1 MKFLI
6 VFILFILSVSA
17 GLANSTKIDSLK
29 GVISPEYALEAR
41 LAALELLI
49 DEYKAHD
56 LDSALIYCD
65 QYAAI
70 TQHLN
75 DQELLAKSNYNY
87 ASVYSIAGN
96 FELMSSYAYTALE
109 QFRSI
114 KNAKGQID
122 ILLILARMFASKQ
135 EFDKAYEAYN
145 EAFEIA
151 EKSKNIDAM
160 VMINIGISNAY
171 FLEQKLE
178 QSEDYLLKCI
188 ELVET
193 HPLEDSAKYLA
204 KIYTNLGNVNSAKT
218 NDLDAIS
225 YYKKSH
231 NYYWKTND
239 KFGISLTAFN
249 IGDVYNYN
257 NMYDS
262 ALKYFKITEQM
273 GNDLH
278 NYEELFYANLGFTEL
293 YERKGEYDKAFQFQK
308 NKHAYADSLKIQKY
322 NKSVVELE
330 KKYNAEKKAS
340 ELISKEKEIAI
351 SEREKQ
357 DKQNIIILLSI
368 GGGILLVL
376 SIGLLVLYRRVSH
389 ANELIKKQSQSIDK
403 TLKQKEIL
411 LQEVHHRVKNNLQLI
426 ASLLN
431 LQLMSIENESARR
444 AIEESKSR
452 VQAIALMH
460 KGLYQDDNYNSVH
473 LKSYVNELI
482 DNQKTLS
489 NSSELKLDFKVEID
503 PIDLDID
510 KSVPVGLILSE
521 LISNSLKHAFKGHH
535 QGIISISII
544 QRDETIILDYS
555 DNGIGL
561 PKSFNIEH
569 QESLGFTLIS
579 ALTDQLNGTMT
590 FESYAPFKWQLRF

>member
-6 VFILFILSVSA
+6 VFILLILSASVS
-17 GLANSTKIDSLK
+17 LANASKIDSLK
-29 GVISPEYALEAR
+29 NIISPEYGIKAR

-49 DEYKAHD
+49 DEYKAYN

-65 QYAAI
+65 QYASI
-70 TQHLN
+70 TQHMN

-96 FELMSSYAYTALE
+96 FELMSTYAYTALE
-109 QFRSI
+109 QFKSI
-114 KNAKGQID
+114 KNAKGQVD

-145 EAFEIA
+145 EALEIA
-151 EKSKNIDAM
+151 GKSKNVDAM
-160 VMINIGISNAY
+160 IMINIGISNAY
-171 FLEQKLE
+171 FLEQELE

-218 NDLDAIS
+218 NDLDAIA

-231 NYYWKTND
+231 NYYWKSND

-293 YERKGEYDKAFQFQK
+293 YERKGEFDKAFQFQK
-308 NKHAYADSLKIQKY
+308 SKHAYADSLKIQKY

-340 ELISKEKEIAI
+340 ELIAKEKEIAI

-368 GGGILLVL
+368 GGGVLFVL

-389 ANELIKKQSQSIDK
+389 ASELIKKQSQSIDK

-489 NSSELKLDFKVEID
+489 NSSELKLDFKVKID

-521 LISNSLKHAFKGHH
+521 LISNSLKHAFKGLH

-544 QRDETIILDYS
+544 EQDGTIILDYS

-561 PKSFNIEH
+561 PEDFNIEH

-590 FESYAPFKWQLRF
+590 FESYTPFKWQLRF